1 MTYLGAYVYQL
12 ADMLLELRKT
22 DRARGVRLVSIR
34 CEYGLWIG
42 NVVLAMNFESAFGG
56 VECVYIPVLCF
67 LLSQSDGQL
76 GSLGVEASIL
86 NLNSYAL
93 HDYFPSTYVHSS

>member
-56 VECVYIPVLCF
+56 VECVCIYPFFVF
-67 LLSQSDGQL
+67 FSFFSQSDGQL
-76 GSLGVEASIL
+76 GSRGVESR
-86 NLNSYAL
+86 Y
-93 HDYFPSTYVHSS
+93 P